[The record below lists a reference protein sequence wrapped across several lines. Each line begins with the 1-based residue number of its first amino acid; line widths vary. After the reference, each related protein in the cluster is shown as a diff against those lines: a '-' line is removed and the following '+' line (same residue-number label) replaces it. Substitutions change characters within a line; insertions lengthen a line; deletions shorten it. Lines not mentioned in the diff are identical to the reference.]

1 MTAWRRDICISP
13 KDVMTV
19 ELLPQLIE
27 AGIASLKIE
36 GRMKSPEYV
45 AGVTRIYRK
54 YIDLYFENPE
64 EYKVDP
70 TGYQGVAAA
79 V

>member
-1 MTAWRRDICISP
+1 MAEGYLLSP

-45 AGVTRIYRK
+45 AG
-54 YIDLYFENPE
+54 
-64 EYKVDP
+64 
-70 TGYQGVAAA
+70 
-79 V
+79 

>member
-1 MTAWRRDICISP
+1 MAEGYLLSP

-19 ELLPQLIE
+19 EILPQLIE

-54 YIDLYFENPE
+54 YIDLYFENSE
-64 EYKVDP
+64 EYNGRSR
-70 TGYQGVAAA
+70 GYQGAAAA

>member
-1 MTAWRRDICISP
+1 MTAGGGISAFPEGRDE
-13 KDVMTV
+13 V
-19 ELLPQLIE
+19 EILPQLIE

-64 EYKVDP
+64 EYK
-70 TGYQGVAAA
+70 
-79 V
+79 